1 MVKKNAQFFLHEL
14 VQMDRKTVHFQ
25 MKTLIRY
32 ELMLDF
38 MCNMGQ
44 NLNFI
49 VWRHSRDKKNI
60 HLPELFIKVIKFKK
74 P

>member
-1 MVKKNAQFFLHEL
+1 MRNFFLHEL
-14 VQMDRKTVHFQ
+14 VQMDRKTVYFQ

-49 VWRHSRDKKNI
+49 VWRHLQDKKNI
-60 HLPELFIKVIKFKK
+60 HLPELL
-74 P
+74 